1 MTPVRRLADVLELRR
16 DHEGFLV
23 DLWGVIHDGERLGE
37 GVLDALVAL
46 AASGA
51 RVLFL
56 SNSSRLGDLL
66 TENLVAMGVPRAAF
80 LGAVS
85 SGDVTRAALARR
97 DPAVFSGLP
106 ASPRVLHVGSPG
118 FVPWLFELGFD
129 FCEDAGEADLVI
141 ATGTVAD
148 EAALAALRER
158 LAPLAA
164 RGTPLVCTNPDRVLP
179 ARGTLALAPG
189 AVAHAYAELGGRTHL
204 YGKPHAPIYREALA
218 RLAVA
223 PERVVA
229 IGDMIET
236 DIRGARGAAVASV
249 LVTTGVHAAELGD
262 EPDEEALATTFTRH
276 GAAPD
281 AILARFGA
289 PPVPEVRGA

>member
-1 MTPVRRLADVLELRR
+1 MTPVRRLPDVLSLRP
-16 DHEGFLV
+16 DHDGFLV

-37 GVLDALVAL
+37 GVRDALGAL

-66 TENLVAMGVPRAAF
+66 EEGLVTMGVPRTWF
-80 LGAVS
+80 VGALS
-85 SGDVTRAALARR
+85 SGDVTRAALLRR
-97 DPAVFSGLP
+97 DPDVFTGLP
-106 ASPRVLHVGSPG
+106 PSPRVLHVGNPG
-118 FVPWLFELGFD
+118 FVPWLFELGLD
-129 FCEDAGEADLVI
+129 FCDEATEADLVV

-148 EAALAALRER
+148 ARALDELRER

-189 AVAHAYAELGGRTHL
+189 AIAHAYAELGGRTHL
-204 YGKPHAPIYREALA
+204 YGKPHAPIYREALP
-218 RLAVA
+218 RLGVA

-229 IGDMIET
+229 IGDMIDT
-236 DIRGARGAAVASV
+236 DVRGARGAGLTSV
-249 LVTTGVHAAELGD
+249 LVTTGVHASELG
-262 EPDEEALATTFTRH
+262 EAPDEAALAATFARH
-276 GAAPD
+276 RGAPD
-281 AILARFGA
+281 AILPSFGSRA
-289 PPVPEVRGA
+289 GSPP